1 MDWQSRMQT
10 NSKKFY
16 YGLVRYD
23 ILRRAIISQ
32 PVSKS
37 EIPRSAPEYGARHIP
52 AVSGLY
58 NVYWSN
64 NDGRACLQRHLEHDG
79 YHATPPSAPK
89 LIEIQL
95 ISNGIHGSAELM
107 NAVKFSS
114 AFSVIRI
121 PRINANGTTPQNSKS
136 HATVTSTGFVS
147 QTYLLQTP
155 TIESSSLNAYVFDR
169 ELIFA
174 KFSWNKQ
181 SGLPLNVG
189 LRTNM
194 FDTQLPSEND
204 GFGRNNRIHTAHM
217 SPGQASLFWAL
228 LSLENRPYEAR
239 VEDPTHGHI
248 INGLA
253 ANRYVTRT
261 RVTICDG
268 LVLDHRLDN
277 SAWMDKMLFD
287 PTRVADKTRDYII
300 RHYHESEGSRQI
312 VMLIANILKSIA
324 FNPSLDPD
332 YSCKALAL
340 ERLIRRSLA
349 QVANRPLNPSREV
362 DAREA
367 RKGLYHTIEFFAASR
382 FAPVQMS
389 LNVLREAAPVFRRAL
404 SGPLNE
410 YVHLP
415 TALLHPEPNI
425 RNYPLMDIVYSMVT
439 GLPTNVKYNTV
450 WYPGATDYALLVDD
464 QGHLGM
470 SWLNGLPNQLI
481 VVLARI
487 NALSEDDGTDSDI
500 EMVYEIE
507 ESLRTLYKEIGDHS
521 RLLHPTNK
529 LRVAVPRAWCQAG
542 VVTSNPDERSTIL
555 TRLFNLPEN
564 TLFDS
569 GVRAGIQS
577 LQDVW
582 ARADVESR
590 PAEWI
595 DYRLAAVRVA
605 VNDCIP
611 TTVRYP
617 RDLKWGVL
625 GIGFW
630 ELQPTTTPETEED
643 LTTDTYSLAL
653 EPPDWTRCYGGKMPI
668 TMLLSP
674 AHPRELTRALRLL
687 LTTND
692 IDSCR
697 SWATTFIGM
706 EPAGSS
712 LAVSRTNANPLSP
725 SCELDYTEPALR
737 CFSGSDLPNDS
748 GVLGFLGNFN
758 SIADFSSNSS
768 SPQTNHDGNGVVQL
782 SPTADYSCAIPN
794 IQQTGFEVQPDSYS
808 VNDSSSLITLS
819 QGYNQAPLGL
829 SSSRMTSAQA
839 SLFHALMSLEG
850 PPSHNDSPILTS
862 TCQPFSSPA
871 RSYSSPMQSAADMDL
886 IDEDADSDPEHI
898 EAVICANQPS
908 TFGLQLIVT
917 RVDAIWMRRT
927 VFDPSR
933 AASKTK
939 DYVVRHFAES
949 EQSRCRTILIANI
962 FRSIGTN
969 PAFDSSY
976 LPKLSMLRTAVQRN
990 LIDAAK
996 RKTNPSREVQ
1006 SRESIRLIAASRY
1019 DAFHACL
1026 GLMREA
1032 AMVFRR
1038 ACPEPMDQRVHLP
1051 SVLMHPNANMRH
1063 FPVMDVYFSMITGL
1077 PTILKYDTSLR
1088 TPVDASVLY
1097 IDNHLGLSWLYGQP
1111 DQITLILARINSLY
1125 QDYGSSVDPGVVR
1138 EIERGV
1144 EDFKVNSGS
1153 SPDPS
1158 LLVMRLVVQECWRQV
1173 TLCSADALDSRV
1185 RAAQRKIMKLATDAK
1200 PSATLD
1206 MHLAT
1211 CIAVAG
1217 VATFRPAERKVIL
1230 ARLRGLPE
1238 CSIPESGFSTCVRVL
1253 GEVWSRTDREN
1264 RAARWSDLGLAN
1276 SRILGI

>member
-1 MDWQSRMQT
+1 MT
-10 NSKKFY
+10 NSSAETSR
-16 YGLVRYD
+16 LDPV
-23 ILRRAIISQ
+23 LRREDAYNH
-32 PVSKS
+32 
-37 EIPRSAPEYGARHIP
+37 AP
-52 AVSGLY
+52 
-58 NVYWSN
+58 
-64 NDGRACLQRHLEHDG
+64 
-79 YHATPPSAPK
+79 
-89 LIEIQL
+89 
-95 ISNGIHGSAELM
+95 
-107 NAVKFSS
+107 
-114 AFSVIRI
+114 
-121 PRINANGTTPQNSKS
+121 
-136 HATVTSTGFVS
+136 
-147 QTYLLQTP
+147 
-155 TIESSSLNAYVFDR
+155 
-169 ELIFA
+169 
-174 KFSWNKQ
+174 
-181 SGLPLNVG
+181 
-189 LRTNM
+189 
-194 FDTQLPSEND
+194 
-204 GFGRNNRIHTAHM
+204 
-217 SPGQASLFWAL
+217 
-228 LSLENRPYEAR
+228 
-239 VEDPTHGHI
+239 
-248 INGLA
+248 
-253 ANRYVTRT
+253 
-261 RVTICDG
+261 
-268 LVLDHRLDN
+268 
-277 SAWMDKMLFD
+277 
-287 PTRVADKTRDYII
+287 
-300 RHYHESEGSRQI
+300 
-312 VMLIANILKSIA
+312 
-324 FNPSLDPD
+324 
-332 YSCKALAL
+332 
-340 ERLIRRSLA
+340 
-349 QVANRPLNPSREV
+349 
-362 DAREA
+362 
-367 RKGLYHTIEFFAASR
+367 
-382 FAPVQMS
+382 
-389 LNVLREAAPVFRRAL
+389 L
-404 SGPLNE
+404 SGPSSR
-410 YVHLP
+410 
-415 TALLHPEPNI
+415 T
-425 RNYPLMDIVYSMVT
+425 
-439 GLPTNVKYNTV
+439 
-450 WYPGATDYALLVDD
+450 YPGLET
-464 QGHLGM
+464 
-470 SWLNGLPNQLI
+470 SCES
-481 VVLARI
+481 VLFE
-487 NALSEDDGTDSDI
+487 NNTFP
-500 EMVYEIE
+500 
-507 ESLRTLYKEIGDHS
+507 IGD
-521 RLLHPTNK
+521 
-529 LRVAVPRAWCQAG
+529 ACQ
-542 VVTSNPDERSTIL
+542 
-555 TRLFNLPEN
+555 
-564 TLFDS
+564 
-569 GVRAGIQS
+569 
-577 LQDVW
+577 
-582 ARADVESR
+582 
-590 PAEWI
+590 
-595 DYRLAAVRVA
+595 
-605 VNDCIP
+605 
-611 TTVRYP
+611 
-617 RDLKWGVL
+617 
-625 GIGFW
+625 
-630 ELQPTTTPETEED
+630 
-643 LTTDTYSLAL
+643 
-653 EPPDWTRCYGGKMPI
+653 
-668 TMLLSP
+668 
-674 AHPRELTRALRLL
+674 

-706 EPAGSS
+706 EPTGSS

-898 EAVICANQPS
+898 EAVICGQPVLDYNLES
-908 TFGLQLIVT
+908 NSLPFVLHSY
-917 RVDAIWMRRT
+917 AIWMRRT

-933 AASKTK
+933 AASKTR

-976 LPKLSMLRTAVQRN
+976 LPKLSMLRTAVQGN

-1006 SRESIRLIAASRY
+1006 SRESIRALEQTLELIAASRY

-1173 TLCSADALDSRV
+1173 AYIYLYMTLCSADALDSRV

-1211 CIAVAG
+1211 CIAVQTHDIEQTVQAG